1 MRKTVESNNTGFFAV
16 VASVLAGIF
25 GVQSHK
31 NYERDFT
38 KGTFISYLIVGI
50 VMVALL
56 VISLFAL
63 VKWVSST

>member
-1 MRKTVESNNTGFFAV
+1 MESNNTGLLAV

-25 GVQSHK
+25 GVQSNK

-56 VISLFAL
+56 VISLFSL
-63 VKWVSST
+63 VKWLSAA